1 MRTQWQVS
9 PLIICVKGYFEEPS
23 GYQAYLCV
31 MRKMHVFLWNN
42 HKIHPGHSVN
52 NKVVASLLISAVF
65 QGSTFS
71 EAIEGS
77 Q

>member
-1 MRTQWQVS
+1 MAIN
-9 PLIICVKGYFEEPS
+9 PLVICAKGYLEDPS
-23 GYQAYLCV
+23 GYQAYLCD

-42 HKIHPGHSVN
+42 HKIHSGHSVN
-52 NKVVASLLISAVF
+52 NEVVASLLIAAVF

-71 EAIEGS
+71 EAVEGS